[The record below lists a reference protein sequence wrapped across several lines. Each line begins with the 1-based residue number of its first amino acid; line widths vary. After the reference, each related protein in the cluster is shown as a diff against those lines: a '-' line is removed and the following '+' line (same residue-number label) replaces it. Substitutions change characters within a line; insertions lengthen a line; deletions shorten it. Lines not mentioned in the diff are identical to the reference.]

1 MSEVVDKEFT
11 DVSEEKNSVDPE
23 ELNRLIGEINN
34 LQNENQALKEI
45 IIRMNAERYLKKEA

>member
-1 MSEVVDKEFT
+1 MSEIVDKEFT
-11 DVSEEKNSVDPE
+11 DISEEKNSVDPE